1 MKKALIL
8 VITAILT
15 LSVLFNSTSAQ
26 PIPYFAASF
35 SGSSNGCCWIF
46 TEPPMGPEPEISAYG
61 KGRFDIRGLAIV
73 REGTGPP
80 FGDHYWANT
89 TQDPNTHIWTYRTQM
104 RVRWNDEIL
113 AIHMWTREP
122 IWGIF
127 IDDGDYFIIAMSF
140 AGWYKEDTASLQF
153 IRGIASVFFVFAGP
167 PDSPP
172 LVAEVMLFIGPD
184 HFRTF
189 AWVSEDIEGFP
200 PGYVARSITHRVS
213 VWPIEWHPI
222 TI

>member
-1 MKKALIL
+1 MKKALIPIIAAL
-8 VITAILT
+8 LAFSM
-15 LSVLFNSTSAQ
+15 LSNSASAQ
-26 PIPYFAASF
+26 PIPYFAARF
-35 SGSSNGCCWIF
+35 SGSANGCCWIF

-127 IDDGDYFIIAMSF
+127 IDDVDWFVIAMSF
-140 AGWYKEDTASLQF
+140 AGWYKDAYADIHY
-153 IRGIASVFFVFAGP
+153 IRGNAVVELVGG
-167 PDSPP
+167 PDS
-172 LVAEVMLFIGPD
+172 LFVAIVLLYIGPE
-184 HFRTF
+184 HFLTF
-189 AWVSEDIEGFP
+189 AWVTEEIA
-200 PGYVARSITHRVS
+200 GYPTGYLARSISHRVT
-213 VWPIEWHPI
+213 VWPIELALIPG
-222 TI
+222 